1 MRHEMVTRTKLEWG
15 RLYRQSRVLVTAA
28 VAWFLILATTPYG
41 TGDEP
46 LPCIICATYGRL
58 YQCLIFVYYVTW
70 LSQIRSAAS
79 SLLLHVQS
87 VRARSGV
94 QLGRVYIEQKSG
106 SAMIMNARYTPPSW
120 RLPEA
125 TINVAPLLLTIVVVQ
140 SGHFDIP
147 SGFVRSTR
155 KCTSALHP
163 VSGRCVAC
171 GSSSGR

>member
-1 MRHEMVTRTKLEWG
+1 MVTRTKLEWG
-15 RLYRQSRVLVTAA
+15 RLYRQSCVLVTAA
-28 VAWFLILATTPYG
+28 VAWSLILATTPYG

-79 SLLLHVQS
+79 SLLFHVQS
-87 VRARSGV
+87 VRATRPS
-94 QLGRVYIEQKSG
+94 LHRAEKRICCDNECEIHASFLALAG
-106 SAMIMNARYTPPSW
+106 SHY
-120 RLPEA
+120 
-125 TINVAPLLLTIVVVQ
+125 INVAPLLLTIVVVQ
-140 SGHFDIP
+140 SGHFDTP